1 MDMEMRDADTREGV
15 RADGGGGHDRVA
27 IHPVQTRMI
36 RHGNASAGIMVR
48 IVVAAASA
56 AFRERIVLMAQSA
69 VAGRRHSLLIGRHV
83 GSADGSDADKQGFHH
98 FHRVKRRVDHLLFA
112 KKKLDLEYNHQRN

>member
-36 RHGNASAGIMVR
+36 RHGNASAGIVVR

-56 AFRERIVLMAQSA
+56 AVTERIVLMAQSA
-69 VAGRRHSLLIGRHV
+69 VAGRGHSVLIGRH
-83 GSADGSDADKQGFHH
+83 GSADGSADGQGFHH
-98 FHRVKRRVDHLLFA
+98 FHRVQRRVDHLLLT
-112 KKKLDLEYNHQRN
+112 KKKLDEM